1 MDFSWFLI
9 ENRGIRKE
17 NHGIAVTKGP
27 NLRLRLAMKDEEE
40 EREGQMLNASLRLS
54 SLRLE
59 LHPSTDVGARTA
71 YKDREPAWLKCP
83 STRLFVVE
91 L

>member
-17 NHGIAVTKGP
+17 NHRITETKEP
-27 NLRLRLAMKDEEE
+27 NLQLELAMKDEEE
-40 EREGQMLNASLRLS
+40 EREGQMLNASHHPF

-59 LHPSTDVGARTA
+59 LHPSTDVGA
-71 YKDREPAWLKCP
+71 
-83 STRLFVVE
+83 
-91 L
+91 